1 MISRLDYNYL
11 RSLMLRYLGIDISI
25 YKVQF
30 IYRRLIARMRALNL
44 NSIEEYIV
52 VLKRNP
58 QELSYLLDNM
68 TINVSQFFRDP
79 HVWRAV
85 REEVFKPIID
95 YKRSRGR
102 RVIRIWSA
110 GCARGEEP
118 YTISMILHELLGPT
132 LNGLTVTILATD
144 IDPNAIEAAKLG
156 GYDPKSLA
164 TVPPSL
170 IRKYFY
176 YDNMTGKYVV
186 KDTIKRIVKFKVHDV
201 TRHPPITLVDVI
213 FCRYLL
219 IYIAKDVQ
227 LTVLSNFYRALSSG
241 GYLVLGASEFLP
253 EKAYSMFE
261 TVNLR
266 ARIYRKRLN
275 AD

>member
-1 MISRLDYNYL
+1 LLSNIDFNYL
-11 RSLMLRYLGIDISI
+11 RNLMLRYLGIDISI
-25 YKVQF
+25 YKPQF
-30 IYRRLIARMRALNL
+30 IQRRLTIRMRALN
-44 NSIEEYIV
+44 IRRVEDYIAY
-52 VLKRNP
+52 LRRNP
-58 QELSYLLDNM
+58 HELSFLLDNM

-79 HVWRAV
+79 HVWEAVKSQVFRSIIAQKRA
-85 REEVFKPIID
+85 RG
-95 YKRSRGR
+95 SRI
-102 RVIRIWSA
+102 IRIWSA

-132 LNGLTVTILATD
+132 LNGFTVTILATD

-156 GYDPKSLA
+156 EYDPKSLA
-164 TVPPSL
+164 TVPPAL

-186 KDTIKRIVKFKVHDV
+186 RDMIKRIVKFKVHDV
-201 TRHPPITLVDVI
+201 TRHPPITLVDAI

-227 LTVLSNFYRALSSG
+227 LRVLSNFYRALNSG

-253 EKAYSMFE
+253 ERAHSMFE

>member
-1 MISRLDYNYL
+1 MLSNIDFNYL
-11 RSLMLRYLGIDISI
+11 RNLMLRYLGIDISI
-25 YKVQF
+25 YKPQF
-30 IYRRLIARMRALNL
+30 IRRRLVIRMRALNI
-44 NSIEEYIV
+44 NRVEDYIMY
-52 VLKRNP
+52 LRRNP
-58 QELSYLLDNM
+58 HELSFLLDNM

-79 HVWRAV
+79 HVWEAV
-85 REEVFKPIID
+85 KSQVLRPIIAQ
-95 YKRSRGR
+95 KRARGSRI
-102 RVIRIWSA
+102 IRIWSA

-118 YTISMILHELLGPT
+118 YTISMILHELLNPI
-132 LNGLTVTILATD
+132 LNGFTITILATD

-156 GYDPKSLA
+156 EYDPKSLA
-164 TVPPSL
+164 TVPPAL

-186 KDTIKRIVKFKVHDV
+186 KDIVKRIVKFKVHDV

-227 LTVLSNFYRALSSG
+227 LKVLSNFYRALSSG

-253 EKAYSMFE
+253 EKIHSMFE
-261 TVNLR
+261 TINLR
-266 ARIYRKRLN
+266 ARIYRKKLN
-275 AD
+275 VD